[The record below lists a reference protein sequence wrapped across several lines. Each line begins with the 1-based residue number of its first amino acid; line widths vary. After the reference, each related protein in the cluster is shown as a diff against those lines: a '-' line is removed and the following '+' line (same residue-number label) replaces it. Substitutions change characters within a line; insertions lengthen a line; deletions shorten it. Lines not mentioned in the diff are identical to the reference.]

1 MRRLL
6 TALVILLVVL
16 AAGMTALVVLINPND
31 FRAYMVR
38 KVEARTGY
46 RLNLDGDLRWHVWP
60 QLSILSGNL
69 SVSAPGAA
77 APVISAENMRLDV
90 KLWPLLSHQLEVKQV
105 MLKGA
110 VIRLT
115 PDSEAKVAGPAPI
128 APAGSSVSEPET
140 PWRFDVNRV
149 EVADSVLVFQRG
161 NAPVLNVRD
170 INLKME
176 SDDTRQVRVSLS
188 SRFNRDQRDL
198 SFSLDALLDMQ
209 NYPQQIGADI
219 GSVNYQLQG
228 AGLPTEGISG
238 KGAIRGS
245 YQRQPEKLTV
255 NQFTLSANNSQLNGS
270 LSATFGTTPEYVL
283 ALQSEKL
290 DLDALLGLAHT
301 SSASESGD
309 KTVIAR
315 PVFSHEQPPEP
326 YQGLR
331 NSIARVAVNANTLIY
346 HGMSINQFVL
356 KGSNQHGNVKV
367 ADFSGQIGD
376 GRFSIPGSMDVD
388 ASPAITI
395 QPTLSALPLSALL
408 SVFDLPDGL
417 DGKLSLRGRLS
428 GNELSRQAVISQWRG
443 TAAVQFDALRLSGLN
458 IQQLIQQAVARS
470 NSGVQVPDDY
480 TRYTDIQQMRG
491 EATLNAGKLDLQ
503 SLSGQSDVLALQG
516 DGQFDLAAQR
526 CDINVDVRITQGWK
540 GDGQWVQLLQD
551 TAIPFRL
558 YGEFGNLNY
567 QLQVDQ
573 VLRKRL
579 QDEMKKRLNDWA
591 EKNQPASKT
600 PATGL

>member
-1 MRRLL
+1 MRRVF

-31 FRAYMVR
+31 FRAYMVHQ
-38 KVEARTGY
+38 VEARSGY

-60 QLSILSGNL
+60 QLSILSGTL

-77 APVISAENMRLDV
+77 TPVISAENMRLDV

-115 PDSEAKVAGPAPI
+115 PDSEARVAGPVPI
-128 APAGSSVSEPET
+128 APAGSPSPEPET
-140 PWRFDVNRV
+140 PWRFDINRV
-149 EVADSVLVFQRG
+149 EVADSVLVFQRRD
-161 NAPVLNVRD
+161 APALNVRD
-170 INLKME
+170 INLTLE
-176 SDDTRQVRVSLS
+176 SDNTRQVRVSLS

-198 SFSLDALLDMQ
+198 SFSLDAVLGMQ

-219 GSVNYQLQG
+219 SSISYQLQG
-228 AGLPTEGISG
+228 AGLPAEGISG

-270 LSATFGTTPEYVL
+270 LSATFGTTPEYTL

-290 DLDALLGLAHT
+290 DLDALLGLEPP
-301 SSASESGD
+301 SQRGESGD
-309 KTVIAR
+309 KTVIAK
-315 PVFSHEQPPEP
+315 PVFSHDQLSEP

-331 NSIARVAVNANTLIY
+331 NSIDRVTVSVNTLVY
-346 HGMSINQFVL
+346 HGITVNQFAL
-356 KGSNQHGNVKV
+356 KGSNQRGTVKV
-367 ADFSGQIGD
+367 TDFSGQVGE
-376 GRFSIPGSMDVD
+376 GHFSIPGTMNVNV
-388 ASPAITI
+388 SPAITI
-395 QPTLSALPLSALL
+395 QPTLTSVTLATLLPL
-408 SVFDLPDGL
+408 FGLPDGL
-417 DGKLSLRGRLS
+417 DGKLSLQGRFSGDDLS
-428 GNELSRQAVISQWRG
+428 QQALITQWRG
-443 TAAVQFDALRLSGLN
+443 SASVQIDQLRLSGLN
-458 IQQLIQQAVARS
+458 IQQLIQQAVARN
-470 NSGVQVPDDY
+470 NSSIQVPDDY
-480 TRYTDIQQMRG
+480 SRYTDIRQMRG
-491 EATLNAGKLDLQ
+491 EAMLDAGKLDLQ
-503 SLSGQSDVLALQG
+503 SLSGQSEALTVNG
-516 DGQFDLAAQR
+516 DGQFDLPAQR
-526 CDINVDVRITQGWK
+526 CDINMDVRVTQGWK

-558 YGEFGNLNY
+558 YGEFGHLNY

-573 VLRKRL
+573 LLRKRL

-591 EKNQPASKT
+591 DKNQPTSKT
-600 PATGL
+600 PATGM